1 MYRFAFVEDSFDVLF
16 SLEMKDS
23 LLLMDAFRELA
34 KMRMTA
40 KLGRDGKNHR

>member
-1 MYRFAFVEDSFDVLF
+1 MIQIGR
-16 SLEMKDS
+16 SLRTPSMFIFNSEMKDS

-40 KLGRDGKNHR
+40 KLGRDGK